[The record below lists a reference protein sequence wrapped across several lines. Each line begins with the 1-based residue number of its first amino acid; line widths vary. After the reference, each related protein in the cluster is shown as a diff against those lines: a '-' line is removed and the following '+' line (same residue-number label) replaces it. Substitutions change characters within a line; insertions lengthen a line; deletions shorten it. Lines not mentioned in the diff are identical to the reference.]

1 MTTTMQSPY
10 AHIGTSILRE
20 RLAQLNRLS
29 LTPSRSA
36 ERADIVRELA
46 FRTQN

>member
-1 MTTTMQSPY
+1 MTTTTYSPY
-10 AHIGTSILRE
+10 SHIGTSILRD
-20 RLAQLNRLS
+20 RLAQLNRMP
-29 LTPSRSA
+29 LTPSLSA